1 MNTEKIEK
9 LKKGLTNSQIPESLR
24 EKIRQQISRL
34 EAEDK
39 ANEPAPKEEAMP
51 KKEVTPK
58 APTVRKPTVRKP
70 TVRKPRAK
78 KVVEPKT
85 STAGKT
91 TAMSLAKEIRKDG
104 EKWTDAVKRAG
115 MQMKKGTTEVKKSTK
130 TEMQKLL
137 ALVKR
142 RKELKGISGTDI
154 KRDSQRKAKPRG
166 ARTVTNSGQTSNKYG
181 TYDNKLGRKYTE
193 NRDNRTDRLAPKYPK
208 NSPLLELGGG
218 VDETKYIPHY
228 APQASGFGKIY
239 SSELNDGNQYTYGQ
253 GSNKNYGK
261 SDDNRGYLY
270 KENGIYFVNGFKNGK
285 HFSETFEKF
294 TDAKKFYLDKK
305 TKSYENGGG
314 VDEDIIVIY
323 VDNYPY
329 YLKKEGDS
337 THFAMSNSK
346 DGVDIVTPSHIGQH
360 RGEVYYEDIRSW
372 LKGGKNPNGN
382 KYKSKNS
389 YELGGTVV
397 TDLAGNT
404 SGGDLGLNAGMPLSG
419 FSNTA
424 YTGLVGETGAMSSG
438 EMFELGGTI
447 DSENIT
453 LAKRLKVKKWY
464 TKTYPTDDLG
474 QEIREDLSFWSFWSL
489 MSQGYDVYSILGVS
503 DSLVRERVFG
513 KLSKILEVD
522 YDVIYKKWL
531 NSNKYENG
539 GGLPQ
544 GSEQHYVNYY
554 LGSGTAQ
561 GIFEHG
567 GGMHDYKKMEDNY
580 ANGGFMDNV
589 YAGGG
594 KVHPLDITL
603 LWRGYASAILF
614 AEMDYDTDE
623 PLDNDYSIYDF
634 DKKSEADA
642 KKMLSMYYSKNEKAI
657 KESGL
662 DLETIGMD
670 IWYTQGGHGAGF
682 FDHSLTQNVE
692 DKLTQGA
699 NEFGMPSIET
709 YNGKVII
716 RGISFENGGFM
727 NNVYAK
733 GGGIRIKN
741 GQTYDY
747 GRVWTNDHNQFDKGA
762 EHEVNYRK

>member
-58 APTVRKPTVRKP
+58 VAKATTVRKTTVRKP

-78 KVVEPKT
+78 KVLAPKT
-85 STAGKT
+85 TTAGKT

-142 RKELKGISGTDI
+142 RKELKGISGTNL
-154 KRDSQRKAKPRG
+154 KRDSQRKAKPKGKRVSENG
-166 ARTVTNSGQTSNKYG
+166 KVY
-181 TYDNKLGRKYTE
+181 YE
-193 NRDNRTDRLAPKYPK
+193 NRDNRTDRLAPNYPK
-208 NSPLLELGGG
+208 NAPLL
-218 VDETKYIPHY
+218 
-228 APQASGFGKIY
+228 
-239 SSELNDGNQYTYGQ
+239 
-253 GSNKNYGK
+253 
-261 SDDNRGYLY
+261 
-270 KENGIYFVNGFKNGK
+270 
-285 HFSETFEKF
+285 
-294 TDAKKFYLDKK
+294 
-305 TKSYENGGG
+305 
-314 VDEDIIVIY
+314 
-323 VDNYPY
+323 
-329 YLKKEGDS
+329 
-337 THFAMSNSK
+337 
-346 DGVDIVTPSHIGQH
+346 
-360 RGEVYYEDIRSW
+360 
-372 LKGGKNPNGN
+372 
-382 KYKSKNS
+382 
-389 YELGGTVV
+389 ELGGTVV

-438 EMFELGGTI
+438 EMFKLGGKLEGKKNQI
-447 DSENIT
+447 NMLFKNQGIKEVIRKEHVDSIRKIIEEDG
-453 LAKRLKVKKWY
+453 LS
-464 TKTYPTDDLG
+464 TKGISDD
-474 QEIREDLSFWSFWSL
+474 EIL
-489 MSQGYDVYSILGVS
+489 MI
-503 DSLVRERVFG
+503 E
-513 KLSKILEVD
+513 KEIIKELSKGKMEL
-522 YDVIYKKWL
+522 
-531 NSNKYENG
+531 G
-539 GGLPQ
+539 GGLPS

-561 GIFEHG
+561 GIFEHGGGVESVPRKEYIEFVDYVNEFYGKDGIYADQLNGGFTKSQIKVAVVKYFSTFDKNRTWGGGDSLDRERVRVILDPSYKMEHG

-594 KVHPLDITL
+594 EIRRFNRQEQMDSETREEVLDTL
-603 LWRGYASAILF
+603 SDPDLSGALTNYLYGLFDGY
-614 AEMDYDTDE
+614 
-623 PLDNDYSIYDF
+623 DYSETENFQKEMRKLKSKDMNLYDRVNRLY
-634 DKKSEADA
+634 KKID
-642 KKMLSMYYSKNEKAI
+642 MYKFEKY
-657 KESGL
+657 
-662 DLETIGMD
+662 D
-670 IWYTQGGHGAGF
+670 
-682 FDHSLTQNVE
+682 N
-692 DKLTQGA
+692 
-699 NEFGMPSIET
+699 
-709 YNGKVII
+709 
-716 RGISFENGGFM
+716 
-727 NNVYAK
+727 YAK

>member
-85 STAGKT
+85 STSGKT

-142 RKELKGISGTDI
+142 RKELKGISGTNL

-166 ARTVTNSGQTSNKYG
+166 ARTVTNSGQTSNKFG

-208 NSPLLELGGG
+208 NAPLL
-218 VDETKYIPHY
+218 
-228 APQASGFGKIY
+228 
-239 SSELNDGNQYTYGQ
+239 
-253 GSNKNYGK
+253 
-261 SDDNRGYLY
+261 
-270 KENGIYFVNGFKNGK
+270 
-285 HFSETFEKF
+285 
-294 TDAKKFYLDKK
+294 
-305 TKSYENGGG
+305 
-314 VDEDIIVIY
+314 
-323 VDNYPY
+323 
-329 YLKKEGDS
+329 
-337 THFAMSNSK
+337 
-346 DGVDIVTPSHIGQH
+346 
-360 RGEVYYEDIRSW
+360 
-372 LKGGKNPNGN
+372 
-382 KYKSKNS
+382 
-389 YELGGTVV
+389 ELGGTVV

-438 EMFELGGTI
+438 EMFANGGGVEEWKKAVTI
-447 DSENIT
+447 
-453 LAKRLKVKKWY
+453 KRDTRQEAEKGKKLLKEYW
-464 TKTYPTDDLG
+464 
-474 QEIREDLSFWSFWSL
+474 
-489 MSQGYDVYSILGVS
+489 
-503 DSLVRERVFG
+503 G
-513 KLSKILEVD
+513 KSGRNFKVEKRD
-522 YDVIYKKWL
+522 
-531 NSNKYENG
+531 NKYVITYEFYLTDKMELG
-539 GGLPQ
+539 GGLPS

-623 PLDNDYSIYDF
+623 SLDNDYSIYDF

-682 FDHSLTQNVE
+682 FDHSLNQDVE

-709 YNGKVII
+709 NNGKVII

-727 NNVYAK
+727 DNVYAK
-733 GGGIRIKN
+733 GGGVGHYKVKDNVFIDYMDAVDYCDRNNLSYNEIVKTKNYAKGGGVRIKN

-762 EHEVNYRK
+762 DHEVNYRR

>member
-39 ANEPAPKEEAMP
+39 ANEPAPKEETMP

-142 RKELKGISGTDI
+142 RKELKGISGTNL

-166 ARTVTNSGQTSNKYG
+166 ARTVTNSGQTSNKHG

-208 NSPLLELGGG
+208 NSPLLEYGGG

-305 TKSYENGGG
+305 TKSYE
-314 VDEDIIVIY
+314 
-323 VDNYPY
+323 
-329 YLKKEGDS
+329 
-337 THFAMSNSK
+337 
-346 DGVDIVTPSHIGQH
+346 
-360 RGEVYYEDIRSW
+360 
-372 LKGGKNPNGN
+372 
-382 KYKSKNS
+382 
-389 YELGGTVV
+389 LGGTVV

-438 EMFELGGTI
+438 EMFANGGGVEEWKKAVTI
-447 DSENIT
+447 
-453 LAKRLKVKKWY
+453 KRDTRQEAEKGKKLLKEYW
-464 TKTYPTDDLG
+464 
-474 QEIREDLSFWSFWSL
+474 
-489 MSQGYDVYSILGVS
+489 
-503 DSLVRERVFG
+503 G
-513 KLSKILEVD
+513 KSGRNFKVEKRD
-522 YDVIYKKWL
+522 
-531 NSNKYENG
+531 NKYVITYEFYLTDKMELG
-539 GGLPQ
+539 GGLPS

-567 GGMHDYKKMEDNY
+567 GSMHDYKKMEDNY
-580 ANGGFMDNV
+580 ANGGFMNNV

-594 KVHPLDITL
+594 KAHPLDITL

-623 PLDNDYSIYDF
+623 SLDNDYSIYDF

-682 FDHSLTQNVE
+682 FDHSLNQDVE

-709 YNGKVII
+709 NNGKVII

-727 NNVYAK
+727 DNVYAK
-733 GGGIRIKN
+733 GGGVGHYKVKDNVFIDYMDAVDYCDRNNLSYNEIVKTKNYAKGGGVRIKN

-762 EHEVNYRK
+762 DHEVNYRR

>member
-39 ANEPAPKEEAMP
+39 ANETAPKEEAMP

-58 APTVRKPTVRKP
+58 APTVRKT

-142 RKELKGISGTDI
+142 RKELKGISGTNL
-154 KRDSQRKAKPRG
+154 KRDSQRKAKP
-166 ARTVTNSGQTSNKYG
+166 K
-181 TYDNKLGRKYTE
+181 GRRVSENGKVYYE
-193 NRDNRTDRLAPKYPK
+193 NRDNRTDRLAPNYPK
-208 NSPLLELGGG
+208 NAPLL
-218 VDETKYIPHY
+218 
-228 APQASGFGKIY
+228 
-239 SSELNDGNQYTYGQ
+239 
-253 GSNKNYGK
+253 
-261 SDDNRGYLY
+261 
-270 KENGIYFVNGFKNGK
+270 
-285 HFSETFEKF
+285 
-294 TDAKKFYLDKK
+294 
-305 TKSYENGGG
+305 
-314 VDEDIIVIY
+314 
-323 VDNYPY
+323 
-329 YLKKEGDS
+329 
-337 THFAMSNSK
+337 
-346 DGVDIVTPSHIGQH
+346 
-360 RGEVYYEDIRSW
+360 
-372 LKGGKNPNGN
+372 
-382 KYKSKNS
+382 
-389 YELGGTVV
+389 ELGGTVV
-397 TDLAGNT
+397 TDLAGHT
-404 SGGDLGLNAGMPLSG
+404 SGGDMGLNAGMPLSG

-438 EMFELGGTI
+438 EMFENGGALYSAYT
-447 DSENIT
+447 DNP
-453 LAKRLKVKKWY
+453 LKY
-464 TKTYPTDDLG
+464 LSLMGAKTYGDLNYSTSKNGIDYYIGRKKDKYGDNKAIVVAFITDENNYMIDKEDAKEMSETAREKGVDLVELYTNYG
-474 QEIREDLSFWSFWSL
+474 VELRSTQKP
-489 MSQGYDVYSILGVS
+489 QILGFDKIVKVS
-503 DSLVRERVFG
+503 G
-513 KLSKILEVD
+513 
-522 YDVIYKKWL
+522 
-531 NSNKYENG
+531 NYENG
-539 GGLPQ
+539 GGLPS

-580 ANGGFMDNV
+580 ANGGFMNNV

-594 KVHPLDITL
+594 KVSDSDIDE
-603 LWRGYASAILF
+603 LWLGYASAILF

-623 PLDNDYSIYDF
+623 SLDNDYSIYDF

-682 FDHSLTQNVE
+682 FDHSLNQNVE

-709 YNGKVII
+709 NNGKVII

-733 GGGIRIKN
+733 GGGIRRKN

>member
-58 APTVRKPTVRKP
+58 VAKAPTVRKPTVRKS

-85 STAGKT
+85 TTTGKT

-142 RKELKGISGTDI
+142 RKELKGISGTNI

-208 NSPLLELGGG
+208 NSPLLENGGG

-305 TKSYENGGG
+305 TKSYE
-314 VDEDIIVIY
+314 
-323 VDNYPY
+323 
-329 YLKKEGDS
+329 
-337 THFAMSNSK
+337 
-346 DGVDIVTPSHIGQH
+346 
-360 RGEVYYEDIRSW
+360 
-372 LKGGKNPNGN
+372 
-382 KYKSKNS
+382 
-389 YELGGTVV
+389 LGGTVV

-404 SGGDLGLNAGMPLSG
+404 SGGDLGLNAGMSLSG
-419 FSNTA
+419 FSNTS

-438 EMFELGGTI
+438 EMFKLGGKLEGKKNQI
-447 DSENIT
+447 NMLFKNQGIKEVIRKEHVDSIRKIIEEDG
-453 LAKRLKVKKWY
+453 LS
-464 TKTYPTDDLG
+464 TKGISDD
-474 QEIREDLSFWSFWSL
+474 EIL
-489 MSQGYDVYSILGVS
+489 MI
-503 DSLVRERVFG
+503 E
-513 KLSKILEVD
+513 KEIIKELSKGKMEL
-522 YDVIYKKWL
+522 
-531 NSNKYENG
+531 G
-539 GGLPQ
+539 GGLPS

-561 GIFEHG
+561 GIYKDGGSVESVPRKEYIEFVDYVNEFYGKDGIYADQLNGGFTKSQIKVAVVKYFSTFDKNRTWGGGDSLDRERVREILDPSYKMEHG
-567 GGMHDYKKMEDNY
+567 GSMHDYKKMEDNY

-589 YAGGG
+589 YATGGG
-594 KVHPLDITL
+594 VRNSILLYEGQSLLLQSVPSPKEKRFLNKEIVVEKIYGNKIVESFLRETGEKVPFVIDP
-603 LWRGYASAILF
+603 Y
-614 AEMDYDTDE
+614 EY
-623 PLDNDYSIYDF
+623 
-634 DKKSEADA
+634 
-642 KKMLSMYYSKNEKAI
+642 KME
-657 KESGL
+657 
-662 DLETIGMD
+662 
-670 IWYTQGGHGAGF
+670 Q
-682 FDHSLTQNVE
+682 
-692 DKLTQGA
+692 
-699 NEFGMPSIET
+699 
-709 YNGKVII
+709 
-716 RGISFENGGFM
+716 
-727 NNVYAK
+727 YAK